1 MFQSNPQSLF
11 SNSQTNQQTGSL
23 FGGNQGGSI
32 FGSINNGTTMQTP
45 NKPGGL
51 FGQPQQNTFQQTNL
65 FGQPNISQGTTN
77 LFGGNNT
84 MGGNVNNFQTG
95 GFNNMNGMNTIN
107 TMNNN
112 LNNNTIL
119 QNGSFNLGHILPIKI
134 THDKETYNY
143 MSITSNDQLKSVSFE
158 ELRAIDL
165 NLKKSGKTPNQ
176 TSTFGMNN
184 GNSIFNS
191 NNNMMTNNNTLLNT
205 GNTNSLFGNMNTNSI
220 GGGLFQSNNNNNN
233 MQGGIFGSNPINTN
247 TNNTGGLFG
256 GTTNNGTGGSL
267 FGNNTT
273 GGSIFGGNN
282 NANKGLFGQQQPQQQ
297 GSIFGQNNQSGGLFG
312 NTNNNT
318 INNTNTNSL
327 FGGTNNTNTG
337 GLFGNNNNN
346 MNKPGGLFGGQNLN
360 TGGGL
365 FNNNNNNNQTGGLFG
380 NTQNNGGSLF
390 NNTSTTT
397 NTSSGGLF
405 GNQNNNTNNT
415 GGLFGGTNNQ
425 NTGGLFGNANN
436 NNSGGLFG
444 NISNNNNNNN
454 GGLGLF
460 NKPAQQTTST
470 GLFGNTTN
478 QTNTGGL
485 FGNQQNNT
493 QGGGLFGNT
502 NTNNTSTNT
511 GGLFGNISNNTGSLF
526 NNSTTNTSGGLF
538 ANSNN
543 SLFGNNN
550 NKPATGGLFG
560 NQTNS
565 LGLKPADNKPAT
577 GGLFSSPSTSGSLF
591 GNTTTSSLFSS
602 TPNSNTQP
610 QNSGS
615 LFNLNSTSQNQNNNQ
630 QQNPAGSIIQ
640 QPYQSYLPG
649 ISVSN
654 NVLEAINMQKSIQNF
669 LNELEDKYE
678 EDNNRS
684 LGMYGNFLNKQF
696 ALENES
702 YLYNKNRTPSFFKA
716 RPKVVI
722 QKFNRLYGRSLLDSI
737 NKSDRFSRNSSL
749 IKSSTMKRELP
760 KKDIATN
767 QFLFQDNLL
776 SIEEKYR
783 SDMKLRTSSARK
795 DSLANIPDNLINS
808 EFLEKERALHDENA
822 INGSTNIRMS
832 TKSSIFPLTI
842 SLSYDD
848 ENIQIEFPSVNQN
861 NTVKSLIDAIEEKI
875 YMRLRTKEN
884 NFTID
889 SISLMIPT
897 GKLIEDRLLK
907 EYPLSSDIPITCYI
921 TTTKIDSP
929 KKRRLSISTPDRVA
943 PDDLVPKLTKEGYK
957 TSPDYVL
964 LCRMS
969 SDELRKVENFKIY
982 NKYGEV
988 RFLEKVNLLGMNI
1001 DEEISIEEKCIEIKE
1016 TTKGKGL
1023 NVKREIRLNGMIM
1036 TNGMRSDP
1044 KIIEKNKELLR
1055 RKVEELGGEFE
1066 NYNPEN
1072 GVLVFK
1078 VMN

>member
-1 MFQSNPQSLF
+1 MFQSSTQNIF
-11 SNSQTNQQTGSL
+11 SNTQPNQQGGSL

-32 FGSINNGTTMQTP
+32 FGGINNGSTMQTP

-65 FGQPNISQGTTN
+65 FGQTNINQGTTN
-77 LFGGNNT
+77 LFGGTNT
-84 MGGNVNNFQTG
+84 IGGNVNNFQTG
-95 GFNNMNGMNTIN
+95 GFNNMNGIN

-112 LNNNTIL
+112 SFNNSNIL
-119 QNGSFNLGHILPIKI
+119 QNGSFNFGTFVPVKI
-134 THDKETYNY
+134 TVDKENSNF
-143 MSITSNDQLKSVSFE
+143 MSITSNDQIKGVSFE

-176 TSTFGMNN
+176 TPTFGMNN
-184 GNSIFNS
+184 GSSIFNS
-191 NNNMMTNNNTLLNT
+191 NNNIVTNNNTLLNT
-205 GNTNSLFGNMNTNSI
+205 GNTNSLFGNNIGTNSL

-233 MQGGIFGSNPINTN
+233 MQGGIFGSNPINTS

-256 GTTNNGTGGSL
+256 GTANNGTGGSL
-267 FGNNTT
+267 FGGNSI
-273 GGSIFGGNN
+273 GGSIFGGNNN

-297 GSIFGQNNQSGGLFG
+297 NSIFGQSNQTGGLFG
-312 NTNNNT
+312 STNNNT
-318 INNTNTNSL
+318 MNNTNSI
-327 FGGTNNTNTG
+327 FGGTNNTSTG

-365 FNNNNNNNQTGGLFG
+365 FNNNNNTNQTGGLFG
-380 NTQNNGGSLF
+380 NTQNNNSLF
-390 NNTSTTT
+390 GNNTTTT

-405 GNQNNNTNNT
+405 GNQNNNNNNT
-415 GGLFGGTNNQ
+415 GGLFGGGNNNQ
-425 NTGGLFGNANN
+425 TNGSLFGNPNNNNTGGLFGN
-436 NNSGGLFG
+436 
-444 NISNNNNNNN
+444 SNNNNNNN
-454 GGLGLF
+454 GGFGLF

-470 GLFGNTTN
+470 GLFGNSTN
-478 QTNTGGL
+478 QTNNGGL

-493 QGGGLFGNT
+493 QQGGLFGNT
-502 NTNNTSTNT
+502 NTNNTNT
-511 GGLFGNISNNTGSLF
+511 GGLFGNTSNNTGSLF
-526 NNSTTNTSGGLF
+526 GNNTTNTSGGLF
-538 ANSNN
+538 SNSGS

-565 LGLKPADNKPAT
+565 LGLKPADTKPAT

-591 GNTTTSSLFSS
+591 SNTTTSSLFSTAS
-602 TPNSNTQP
+602 NSNPQ

-615 LFNLNSTSQNQNNNQ
+615 LFNLNSTSQAQNNNQ
-630 QQNPAGSIIQ
+630 QQNPAGSTIQ

-684 LGMYGNFLNKQF
+684 LGMYGNFLGRRF

-722 QKFNRLYGRSLLDSI
+722 QKLNRLYGRSLLDSI

-783 SDMKLRTSSARK
+783 SDMKFRTSSARK

-808 EFLEKERALHDENA
+808 DFLEKERAFHDENT
-822 INGSTNIRMS
+822 INGSKNIRVS
-832 TKSSIFPLTI
+832 TKSTIFPLTI
-842 SLSYDD
+842 SLSYED

-875 YMRLRTKEN
+875 YMLLRTKEN

-907 EYPLSSDIPITCYI
+907 EYPLSSEVPITCYI
-921 TTTKIDSP
+921 TTTKIDTP
-929 KKRRLSISTPDRVA
+929 KKRRLSISNTDRVA

-1016 TTKGKGL
+1016 PIKGKGL
-1023 NVKREIRLNGMIM
+1023 NVKREIRLNGMTM

-1044 KIIEKNKELLR
+1044 KIIEKNKEILR